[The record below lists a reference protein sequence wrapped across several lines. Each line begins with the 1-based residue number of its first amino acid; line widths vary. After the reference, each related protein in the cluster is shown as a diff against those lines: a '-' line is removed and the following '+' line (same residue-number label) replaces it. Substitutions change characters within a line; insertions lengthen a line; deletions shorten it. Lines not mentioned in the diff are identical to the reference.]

1 MRRVRQNAEYVDL
14 PCCINLISD
23 ICESYN
29 RQKAQG
35 KAVPVLIYEVH
46 KFILD

>member
-1 MRRVRQNAEYVDL
+1 MRHVGQDAEYVDL

-23 ICESYN
+23 IGDLYN
-29 RQKAQG
+29 RQKAQD
-35 KAVPVLIYEVH
+35 KAFPVLIYEVR